1 MTTCCPTPSTHL
13 PILVIDSDLS
23 AGDQLADYLKHHG
36 FDADVATCCWSA
48 RAALRKS
55 TYGTLVAVADLN
67 QRPDLE
73 CVAELRTAAPRTWI
87 IVVSLR
93 RYPDAH
99 QVVLGCGADSL
110 LIAPYSFTELL
121 GRLTAFACRSRP
133 L

>member
-1 MTTCCPTPSTHL
+1 MTIWCPTLSSHL
-13 PILVIDSDLS
+13 PILVIDSDQS
-23 AGDQLADYLKHHG
+23 AGDQLADYLSHHG
-36 FDADVATCCWSA
+36 FDADVATSCWSA
-48 RAALRKS
+48 RAALRET

>member
-1 MTTCCPTPSTHL
+1 MTIWCPTLSSHL
-13 PILVIDSDLS
+13 PILVIDSDQS
-23 AGDQLADYLKHHG
+23 AGHRLAAYLKHHD
-36 FDADVATCCWSA
+36 FHADVATCCWSA
-48 RAALRKS
+48 RAALRNN

-67 QRPDLE
+67 QRSDLE
-73 CVAELRTAAPRTWI
+73 CVAELRTAAPRAWI